1 MLYREDIKAHF
12 FEVYLHLAATVVLA
26 AAASGLGEPSLGLA
40 YLAVLLALSAAAIVL
55 GVRFRSFA
63 FVAYGILFGY
73 GGISYKLLEAVGEPT
88 AALFYF
94 VFTGTFVIGLLVVLA
109 RRFGRDE

>member
-1 MLYREDIKAHF
+1 MYRQDIKAHF
-12 FEVYLHLAATVVLA
+12 FETYLHLAANVILA
-26 AAASGLGEPSLGLA
+26 AAASGLGEPSMGPVFLMAL
-40 YLAVLLALSAAAIVL
+40 VALSAVAIVL

-63 FVAYGILFGY
+63 FVAYGILYGY
-73 GGISYKLLEAVGEPT
+73 GGISYQLLESIGSPT

-94 VFTGTFVIGLLVVLA
+94 VITGTFVIGLLVVLA